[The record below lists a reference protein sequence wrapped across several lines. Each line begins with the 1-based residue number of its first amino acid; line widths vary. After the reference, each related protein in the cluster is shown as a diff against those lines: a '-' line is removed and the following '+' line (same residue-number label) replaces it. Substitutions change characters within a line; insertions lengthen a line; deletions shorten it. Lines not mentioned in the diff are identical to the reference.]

1 MRPHSALF
9 GIALFA
15 AAQAFADVA
24 PPPALVMDGVPPI
37 ADEVAKKIEP
47 YSDFRPHGMMS
58 WHPQRRE
65 VLIRRRLNATNQV
78 HVVTEPG
85 AAPAP
90 LTDYPDA
97 VSTASFPPTKGEF
110 FIFSRGEGGNETFRL
125 YRQDPAT
132 PTLTPLTPEPQR

>member
-9 GIALFA
+9 AIALFA

-24 PPPALVMDGVPPI
+24 PPPALVIDGVPPI

-65 VLIRRRLNATNQV
+65 MLIRRRLNATNQV
-78 HVVTEPG
+78 HVATDPG
-85 AAPAP
+85 TPPAP
-90 LTDYPDA
+90 LTHYPNA
-97 VSTASFPPTKGEF
+97 VNASTFPPPNAEF
-110 FIFSRGEGGNETFRL
+110 
-125 YRQDPAT
+125 
-132 PTLTPLTPEPQR
+132 